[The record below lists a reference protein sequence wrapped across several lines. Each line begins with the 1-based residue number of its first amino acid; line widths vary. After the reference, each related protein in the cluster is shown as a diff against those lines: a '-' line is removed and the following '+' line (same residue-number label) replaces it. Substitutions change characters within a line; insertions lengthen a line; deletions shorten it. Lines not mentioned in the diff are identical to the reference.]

1 MKIFISQPMK
11 GLSNQ
16 EIEDTRDSIIAGLK
30 NEYGDDVDILDTFFK
45 DPEKIGLTKISKP
58 VEFFAKSVEYL
69 SKADKAY
76 FAEGWENT
84 RGCSLEHLICE
95 NYNIEIIND

>member
-1 MKIFISQPMK
+1 MSRYWIHSLM
-11 GLSNQ
+11 
-16 EIEDTRDSIIAGLK
+16 
-30 NEYGDDVDILDTFFK
+30 ILRKLD
-45 DPEKIGLTKISKP
+45 LLISKP

>member
-30 NEYGDDVDILDTFFK
+30 NEYGDDVEILDTFFN
-45 DPEKIGLTKISKP
+45 DPEKIGLT
-58 VEFFAKSVEYL
+58 
-69 SKADKAY
+69 
-76 FAEGWENT
+76 
-84 RGCSLEHLICE
+84 
-95 NYNIEIIND
+95 NI